1 MESLVASGFLLFGAP
16 KMRRREC
23 YFKAN
28 TKSPLFPELRG
39 LVEKTAG
46 IILELKAAIQKFGGR
61 IELALL
67 YGSIARGREHAGS
80 DIDLMI
86 VGTLQQI
93 DLLRILQKLE
103 SRFHREVNVTLFSP
117 EVPSEISIGRPLP
130 QLCDER
136 QDNSAEGFTE

>member
-1 MESLVASGFLLFGAP
+1 MGGEFTLRQTPNLPFSQNSEGWSRRLPGLFKSSKLRFRHLADES
-16 KMRRREC
+16 
-23 YFKAN
+23 N
-28 TKSPLFPELRG
+28 SPCCMGRLR
-39 LVEKTAG
+39 
-46 IILELKAAIQKFGGR
+46 AA
-61 IELALL
+61 
-67 YGSIARGREHAGS
+67 REHAGS